1 MLRSRLPRDPF
12 MVIIGIGRVC
22 RHMRHPG
29 VLPERDLLPPFI
41 RTGVAQRAPDFDA
54 YVFLLTPGGTDQP
67 AQFLECRKRC
77 VVRGIGQRHPAI
89 APFGGAFQGR
99 IDMATEPDRQDLF
112 QEMFIQL
119 WRSYPS
125 FRGEAR
131 FSTWLYRIALN
142 TAISDF
148 RKQSRRPASIDPDLL
163 PTQLQDIQYSAEKEE
178 QLQQL
183 YAAIDRL
190 TGLEKALTMLY
201 LEDKSY
207 QEMEE
212 ILGISQNNLR
222 VKMNRI
228 KDKLRKMT
236 KEAVYGIG

>member
-1 MLRSRLPRDPF
+1 MPASSIQDTFVSLVNANRSILYK
-12 MVIIGIGRVC
+12 IC
-22 RHMRHPG
+22 RMYG
-29 VLPERDLLPPFI
+29 
-41 RTGVAQRAPDFDA
+41 
-54 YVFLLTPGGTDQP
+54 
-67 AQFLECRKRC
+67 
-77 VVRGIGQRHPAI
+77 
-89 APFGGAFQGR
+89 
-99 IDMATEPDRQDLF
+99 ATEPDRQDLF
-112 QEMFIQL
+112 QEIVIQL

-142 TAISDF
+142 TAISDL
-148 RKQSRRPASIDPDLL
+148 RKQRGYGPGSPIDPEQLSI
-163 PTQLQDIQYSAEKEE
+163 PLQDIQYASDKEE

-190 TGLEKALTMLY
+190 TEVEKALTMLY
-201 LEDKSY
+201 LEEKSY

-228 KDKLRKMT
+228 REKLRKMT
-236 KEAVYGIG
+236 KEAAYGTR

>member
-1 MLRSRLPRDPF
+1 MY
-12 MVIIGIGRVC
+12 G
-22 RHMRHPG
+22 
-29 VLPERDLLPPFI
+29 
-41 RTGVAQRAPDFDA
+41 
-54 YVFLLTPGGTDQP
+54 
-67 AQFLECRKRC
+67 
-77 VVRGIGQRHPAI
+77 
-89 APFGGAFQGR
+89 
-99 IDMATEPDRQDLF
+99 ATEPDRQDLF
-112 QEMFIQL
+112 QEIVVQL

-142 TAISDF
+142 TAISDL
-148 RKQSRRPASIDPDLL
+148 RKQRRYGPAPDPEQLSIP
-163 PTQLQDIQYSAEKEE
+163 LQDLQYASDKAE

-190 TGLEKALTMLY
+190 TEIEKALTMLY

-228 KDKLRKMT
+228 KEKLRKMT
-236 KEAVYGIG
+236 KEAAYGIR